1 MKKAKVVL
9 NEQHTLMDD
18 QVKLLN
24 EKFGEDGW
32 EILPVPASGWTK
44 EQMEEVLHKGE
55 WGERLYHHDVVF
67 ASPVPYLLGKLV
79 FHAAFDVGYNGYNR
93 YRVFI
98 FHNDHRDKKELPNG
112 RVIQVVAKTGWE
124 LVEIV

>member
-9 NEQHTLMDD
+9 NEQHTLMEE
-18 QVKLLN
+18 QTKLLN

-55 WGERLYHHDVVF
+55 WGKDFITMMLF
-67 ASPVPYLLGKLV
+67 LLVLS
-79 FHAAFDVGYNGYNR
+79 HTCL
-93 YRVFI
+93 
-98 FHNDHRDKKELPNG
+98 ES
-112 RVIQVVAKTGWE
+112 
-124 LVEIV
+124 